1 MASRDSRRRDGP
13 ATTSTRRSTNGNG
26 GRGSPET
33 AVSIEGG
40 TIRLTAERWRHITER
55 HPELSGLRD
64 EVMQAVADPSRL
76 LDGNAGEP
84 LAIREVEPGK
94 VIVVAYQEGEPDG
107 FVATAFLTRRIKQL
121 ERRTQRWP

>member
-1 MASRDSRRRDGP
+1 MGMAEE
-13 ATTSTRRSTNGNG
+13 ALLT
-26 GRGSPET
+26 T

-64 EVMQAVADPSRL
+64 EVMQAVADLSRL
-76 LDGNAGEP
+76 LDGNVGER

-94 VIVVAYQEGEPDG
+94 VIAVAYQEGEPDG

-121 ERRTQRWP
+121 ERRTQRWR

>member
-1 MASRDSRRRDGP
+1 MEMAEEDLL
-13 ATTSTRRSTNGNG
+13 
-26 GRGSPET
+26 T

-40 TIRLTAERWRHITER
+40 TIHLTAKRWKYITER

-64 EVMQAVADPSRL
+64 VADPSRL
-76 LDGNAGEP
+76 LDGNAGER
-84 LAIREVEPGK
+84 LAIREVEPGQ
-94 VIVVAYQEGEPDG
+94 VIVVASQEGEPDG

>member
-1 MASRDSRRRDGP
+1 MGMAEEDLL
-13 ATTSTRRSTNGNG
+13 T
-26 GRGSPET
+26 T

-94 VIVVAYQEGEPDG
+94 VMWKP
-107 FVATAFLTRRIKQL
+107 TRKVSPMVSL
-121 ERRTQRWP
+121 PRRF

>member
-1 MASRDSRRRDGP
+1 MGMAEEDLL
-13 ATTSTRRSTNGNG
+13 T
-26 GRGSPET
+26 T
-33 AVSIEGG
+33 AVSTEGG
-40 TIRLTAERWRHITER
+40 TIRLTAERCRHITER

-107 FVATAFLTRRIKQL
+107 FIATAFLTRRIKQR